1 MDLHHNKLLF
11 FYSLSEPMIPPLDVF
26 GPRVVGGIF
35 RKVDGTL
42 VIAVKL
48 EFILPNSQL
57 SDELLHP
64 NYFLAGFRCSH
75 ILGFRGRQRHDLLQH

>member
-1 MDLHHNKLLF
+1 
-11 FYSLSEPMIPPLDVF
+11 MISPPDVF
-26 GPRVVGGIF
+26 GPQVVKDIF

-64 NYFLAGFRCSH
+64 NHLHAGFHCNH
-75 ILGFRGRQRHDLLQH
+75 ILCFRGLQRHGLLQP